1 MTILWNK
8 QLNIYILI
16 QIAIFTSN
24 ILITIMYYM
33 AKFWFSKLMQSQFH
47 YNSLSADGSVS
58 FPQTPFLFDVSEP
71 SVYLS
76 KFSLDVVFHYLILL
90 KKMLNIGAQSHF
102 ILSSHSVQ
110 VSSRLYHPL
119 LQQGI
124 ITHQQSPCSQQF
136 WILLREYPASLFL
149 SALYYLLRQH
159 AGSSFSSCLIVP
171 PGRQAIPKWGG
182 SSWCLWRWGVSN

>member
-1 MTILWNK
+1 MAQSVFLK
-8 QLNIYILI
+8 HPSFL
-16 QIAIFTSN
+16 
-24 ILITIMYYM
+24 MYLSLL
-33 AKFWFSKLMQSQFH
+33 FLSQ
-47 YNSLSADGSVS
+47 NSLWMLYSI
-58 FPQTPFLFDVSEP
+58 T
-71 SVYLS
+71 LS
-76 KFSLDVVFHYLILL
+76 YS